1 LVKEGFRGATSA
13 APATSDWCGLLP
25 PDSGHLQEEDA
36 NFHNRRRSSK
46 HQPAL
51 PLYTEQDAQQCM
63 QYFKP
68 VEFDQSVQLT
78 PEFSFRFSRA
88 AHILGSS
95 FAEITAKLNGA
106 TRALLFTGDIGR
118 VRESQIPPGRV
129 VHSRPTD
136 PQSPAPLLL

>member
-1 LVKEGFRGATSA
+1 M
-13 APATSDWCGLLP
+13 LL

-36 NFHNRRRSSK
+36 NFHNKHRSSK

-68 VEFDQSVQLT
+68 VEFGQSVQLT

-95 FAEITAKLNGA
+95 FAEITAKLNGT

-118 VRESQIPPGRV
+118 VRDSKIYIGGV
-129 VHSRPTD
+129 ATD
-136 PQSPAPLLL
+136 PEWQGASLIPLRRIMNAF